1 MLIYNDRI
9 MKPAEAYPIIADDLA
24 AVDTVIRQRLSSEVP
39 LINTVADY
47 IIAAGGKRMR
57 PSLLALTAR
66 ALGYDGSNHYL
77 LGAVIE
83 FIHTATLLHDDVVDD
98 SDLRRG
104 RPTANQSF
112 GNPTAVLV
120 GDFLYSRA
128 FQMMVEAKSMPIMQV
143 LANAT
148 NTIAEGEVLQLMNI
162 NDPNIDEGRYLQV
175 IRYKTAK
182 LFEAAGEVGAI
193 LAGANSSV
201 QSAMAAY
208 GRHLG
213 TAFQLVDDA
222 LDYAGDS
229 AELGKSVGDDLR
241 EGKATLPLIY
251 LLQKGNR
258 EVKTVVRKAIE
269 DGQSEDFEMI
279 LEAIKSTGALDYTMD
294 QAKREAKV
302 ATDSLSV
309 LPTSIYKDALL
320 YYASFSVERKH

>member
-1 MLIYNDRI
+1 

-66 ALGYDGSNHYL
+66 ALGYNGSNHYL

-128 FQMMVEAKSMPIMQV
+128 FQMMVEAQSMPIMTV

-162 NDPNIDEGRYLQV
+162 NDPNIDESRYLQV

-193 LAGANSSV
+193 LASIQV
-201 QSAMAAY
+201 AMATY

-229 AELGKSVGDDLR
+229 AELGKTVGDDLR

-269 DGQSEDFEMI
+269 DGHSEEFDMI
-279 LEAIKSTGALDYTMD
+279 LNAIKTTGALDYTMD
-294 QAKREAKV
+294 QAKSEAQV
-302 ATDSLSV
+302 ATKALAV
-309 LPTSIYKDALL
+309 LPASIYKDALM
-320 YYASFSVERKH
+320 YYASFSVDRKH

>member
-1 MLIYNDRI
+1 

-24 AVDTVIRQRLSSEVP
+24 EVDRVIRQRLASEVP

-66 ALGYDGSNHYL
+66 ALGYNGSNHYL

-98 SDLRRG
+98 SSMRRG

-128 FQMMVEAKSMPIMQV
+128 FQMMVDAGSMPVMQV
-143 LANAT
+143 LADAT
-148 NTIAEGEVLQLMNI
+148 NTIAEGEVLQLMNC
-162 NDPNIDEGRYLQV
+162 NDPNVDEQRYLKV
-175 IRYKTAK
+175 IRFKTAK

-193 LAGANSSV
+193 LAGNDLNTR
-201 QSAMAAY
+201 QAMAAY

-222 LDYAGDS
+222 LDYSGDE
-229 AELGKSVGDDLR
+229 AELGKTVGDDLR

-251 LLQKGNR
+251 LMSHGTR
-258 EVKTVVRKAIE
+258 EVKNLVREAIE
-269 DGQSEDFEMI
+269 AGQSTEFDTI
-279 LEAIKSTGALDYTMD
+279 LNAIKSGGALAYTME
-294 QAKREAKV
+294 QARGEA
-302 ATDSLSV
+302 ALANSALEP
-309 LPTSIYKDALL
+309 LPPSIYKDALI
-320 YYASFSVERKH
+320 YFASFSVERSS

>member
-1 MLIYNDRI
+1 
-9 MKPAEAYPIIADDLA
+9 MKPAEAYPIIASDLA
-24 AVDTVIRQRLSSEVP
+24 AIDDVIRQKLASKVP

-66 ALGYDGSNHYL
+66 ALGYDGSNHFL

-98 SDLRRG
+98 SKLRRG
-104 RPTANQSF
+104 RPTANESF

-128 FQMMVEAKSMPIMQV
+128 FQMMVEAQSMPIMQV
-143 LANAT
+143 LAHAT
-148 NTIAEGEVLQLMNI
+148 NTIAEGEVLQLLNI
-162 NDPNIDEGRYLQV
+162 NDSTVNEERYLQV

-193 LAGANSSV
+193 LAGADTQMQN
-201 QSAMAAY
+201 AMATY

-222 LDYAGDS
+222 LDYSGES
-229 AELGKSVGDDLR
+229 QELGKSVGDDLR

-251 LLQKGNR
+251 LLEKGTADVR
-258 EVKTVVRKAIE
+258 DLVKAAIE
-269 DGQSEDFEMI
+269 QGQSDAFAEI
-279 LEAIKSTGALDYTMD
+279 LNAIKTSGALQYTLE
-294 QAKREAKV
+294 QARREAV
-302 ATDSLSV
+302 FAQEALAP
-309 LPTSIYKDALL
+309 LPASIYKDALN
-320 YYASFSVERKH
+320 YYATFSVERSH

>member
-1 MLIYNDRI
+1 
-9 MKPAEAYPIIADDLA
+9 MKPAEAFPIIADDLA
-24 AVDTVIRQRLSSEVP
+24 AVDSVIRKRLSSEVP

-66 ALGYDGSNHYL
+66 ALGYNGSNHYL

-83 FIHTATLLHDDVVDD
+83 FIHTATLLHDDVVDA

-128 FQMMVEAKSMPIMQV
+128 FQMMVEAQSMPIMQV

-162 NDPNIDEGRYLQV
+162 NDPDVDEARYLQV

-182 LFEAAGEVGAI
+182 LFEAAGEVGAL
-193 LAGANSSV
+193 LAGSGSQV

-222 LDYAGDS
+222 LDYDGDQR
-229 AELGKSVGDDLR
+229 ELGKTIGDDLR
-241 EGKATLPLIY
+241 EGKATLPLIF
-251 LLQKGNR
+251 LLRKGNS
-258 EVKTVVRKAIE
+258 EVKAVVRKAIE
-269 DGQSEDFEMI
+269 EGHTSEFDLI
-279 LEAIKSTGALDYTMD
+279 LNAVKTTGALEYTIA
-294 QAKREAKV
+294 QAKREAQIAV
-302 ATDSLSV
+302 DSLHV
-309 LPTSIYKDALL
+309 LPPSIYKDALQ